1 MTPSDPTGL
10 ERQRRHLSRLKQT
23 GIIRKTIFV
32 HEDCA
37 PYLDRLKKHLI
48 SSKSA
53 PLLLGLTEKLERE
66 KPINVAQVKQLSP
79 FRYPGGK
86 TWLVPEIRHILLLLN
101 GQPKFFIEPFA
112 GGGIVGL
119 TVAAEALA
127 EKVILA
133 EIDDGV
139 AAVWKTIFSN
149 PEQLCQ
155 RILSFP
161 INREAVYQ
169 ELARKADN
177 FEDLAFQTIL
187 RNRTQHGGI
196 LAPGASLIRKGENRK
211 GIASRWY
218 PETLARRIRL
228 LYILRNKINFI
239 HDDGFSVIKE
249 HLKDKDS
256 VFYLDPPYT
265 AGGKKSGKRLYLHNE
280 LDHERLFDMMA
291 KVSGNF
297 VMSYNDSTEVRELA
311 EKHKFQIKTI
321 PMKNTHHAVMKELL
335 IMRH

>member
-1 MTPSDPTGL
+1 MMTPSDPTGL
-10 ERQRRHLSRLKQT
+10 ERQRRHLSRLRQT

-37 PYLDRLKKHLI
+37 PYLDRLKKHLT
-48 SSKSA
+48 SPESA
-53 PLLLGLTEKLERE
+53 PLLLRLTEKLERE

-101 GQPKFFIEPFA
+101 GQPKFFIEPSA

-161 INREAVYQ
+161 ITRESVYY
-169 ELARKADN
+169 ELSKKAASP
-177 FEDLAFQTIL
+177 EDLAFQTIL

-196 LAPGASLIRKGENRK
+196 LAPGVSLIRKGENRK
-211 GIASRWY
+211 GIASRWH

-249 HLKDKDS
+249 YLRDKDS
-256 VFYLDPPYT
+256 FFYLDPPYT

-280 LDHERLFDMMA
+280 IDHERF
-291 KVSGNF
+291 
-297 VMSYNDSTEVRELA
+297 
-311 EKHKFQIKTI
+311 
-321 PMKNTHHAVMKELL
+321 
-335 IMRH
+335 